1 MQGNV
6 GLYPKLKKSKY
17 GRYKEAWHLL
27 RGRSRLGAVDRIE
40 ACAGEFGEAFS
51 TQHSAVGI

>member
-17 GRYKEAWHLL
+17 GRFKEAWHLL
-27 RGRSRLGAVDRIE
+27 RGGEETVGDIE
-40 ACAGEFGEAFS
+40 ACAAEPGLALS
-51 TQHSAVGI
+51 TQHSALSI

>member
-17 GRYKEAWHLL
+17 GRFKEAWHLL
-27 RGRSRLGAVDRIE
+27 RGRAGTVAGIE
-40 ACAGEFGEAFS
+40 ACAEDFG
-51 TQHSAVGI
+51 VGPMRTYEHRLGG